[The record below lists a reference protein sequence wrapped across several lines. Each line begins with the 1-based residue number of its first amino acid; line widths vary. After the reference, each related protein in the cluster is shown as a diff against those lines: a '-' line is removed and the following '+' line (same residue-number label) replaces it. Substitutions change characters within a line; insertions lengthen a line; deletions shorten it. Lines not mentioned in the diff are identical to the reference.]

1 MEPSMSKTVFGASAL
16 QLLMF
21 CATVLVS
28 GMPAAVAAGLPPL
41 PAGLTAPATPTRTPA
56 FNLQTASNET
66 LRADDLRGK
75 VVIARFWATW

>member
-1 MEPSMSKTVFGASAL
+1 MSKAEFRAGAL
-16 QLLMF
+16 QGLLML
-21 CATVLVS
+21 CAAGLA
-28 GMPAAVAAGLPPL
+28 PDLLAAGADGLPPL

-56 FNLQTASNET
+56 FNLQMAAGGA